1 MARMRLLLTSFGH
14 DHIRDFVRGT
24 VAYIP
29 DATRLFADSPEAAPF
44 METERNM
51 LREHGLKIREL
62 PIATSTPEEVDRVL
76 SEVDGV
82 YVAGG
87 ETFDLL
93 WLLRSTGND
102 EVLIKHVRA
111 GLPYIGTSA
120 GAVIAGP
127 SIEPISLLDS
137 PDVAPNLS
145 DYSGLGLCEH
155 VVVPHAGGTI
165 PQFPIDVFAETV
177 RSYGAEFPL
186 VLLKDGQAL
195 LIDDHGVH
203 LI

>member
-1 MARMRLLLTSFGH
+1 MIIFGILYAVPWRISLMRPGFLLIVPRLLLLWRRSEICCASTAS
-14 DHIRDFVRGT
+14 
-24 VAYIP
+24 
-29 DATRLFADSPEAAPF
+29 
-44 METERNM
+44 
-51 LREHGLKIREL
+51 IREL
-62 PIATSTPEEVDRVL
+62 PISTSTPEEVDRVL
-76 SEVDGV
+76 GEVDGV

-87 ETFDLL
+87 ETFDLM

-127 SIEPISLLDS
+127 SIEPISFLDS

-177 RSYGAEFPL
+177 RTYGAEFPL